1 MEKELILYP
10 MYLMVLLTAYISIRL
25 GQERVKAIQQDGLT
39 PGYFYYNK
47 GGKPPRYLLRTEQHY
62 VNLFE
67 LPVLFYAAILTA
79 YTADAVDWISLSLA
93 WLFVVSRYLHAYI
106 HVQLNKL
113 MPRRRIFML
122 GAVILIGLWLYL
134 FLNTLFVNSV

>member
-10 MYLMVLLTAYISIRL
+10 MFLMVLLTAYISIRL
-25 GQERVKAIQQDGLT
+25 GRERVQAIKEDGLT

-47 GGKPPRYLLRTEQHY
+47 GGKPPKYLLRTEQHY

-67 LPVLFYAAILTA
+67 LPVLFYTAILTA
-79 YTADAVDWISLSLA
+79 YSTLTVDWISLSLA
-93 WLFVVSRYLHAYI
+93 WLFVISRYLHTYI

-113 MPRRRIFML
+113 MPRRRIFMF
-122 GAVILIGLWLYL
+122 GAAVLIGLWCYL
-134 FLNTLFVNSV
+134 FINTLMGSAV